1 MSNSPKPNSVRFCS
15 NIKSKRHPDVRCP
28 YRATKGEFC
37 GFHEKNPCIFIP
49 KTPPLQPSKIE
60 NYYAYKIQH
69 FWKRYKGLH
78 YYRVQGPAY
87 NDPSL
92 ANNDCD
98 VYSFEPT
105 TTIPRMYRWSYA
117 DSHKN
122 IWMFDMRT
130 LLTLYEKNS
139 EPVLQ
144 NPYTRENF
152 PEPYIEN
159 FRRRILFLRN
169 HKYVLSYNVNQD
181 MTPDQLWHQR
191 ILDVIMKLD
200 GLGFHTCVSWFEDLT
215 SSDLLKFYIVLYE
228 LWHSVRITPP
238 HVRNMIIQD
247 YDTTLEG
254 RVFDR
259 NPRLHGGH
267 DKRWWQNL
275 LLHTIECLI
284 TKGVDKDSKTLG
296 AVLVIRAYSF
306 VNIHIQRQYNWLL

>member
-1 MSNSPKPNSVRFCS
+1 
-15 NIKSKRHPDVRCP
+15 
-28 YRATKGEFC
+28 
-37 GFHEKNPCIFIP
+37 
-49 KTPPLQPSKIE
+49 
-60 NYYAYKIQH
+60 
-69 FWKRYKGLH
+69 
-78 YYRVQGPAY
+78 
-87 NDPSL
+87 
-92 ANNDCD
+92 
-98 VYSFEPT
+98 
-105 TTIPRMYRWSYA
+105 
-117 DSHKN
+117 
-122 IWMFDMRT
+122 MRT

-152 PEPYIEN
+152 PEPCIEN

-200 GLGFHTCVSWFEDLT
+200 GLGFHTCVSWFEELA

-228 LWHSVRITPP
+228 LWHSDRITPP
-238 HVRNMIIQD
+238 HVRNMIVQD
-247 YDTTLEG
+247 YDTTTEG

-284 TKGVDKDSKTLG
+284 TKGVDKDSKTWG

-306 VNIHIQRQYNWLL
+306 VNIHIQRQYHWLL